1 MIGLENKHAFF
12 AFFELTQHICYK
24 KSAPR
29 GEEFSAIKPDGSFLQ
44 PQVKITAILRSSRS
58 RIVWI
63 ARPRKDGRVNRV
75 SWMRKRKNEGMG
87 MIHMQL
93 NKKSI
98 CGGRIQ
104 MKLLWFLI
112 TCVASVPHIMH
123 PFWPARCSLSCSRAR
138 KDSIKHTRFHGIDRL
153 VVKLWALDLL
163 HGRRNALEV
172 C

>member
-1 MIGLENKHAFF
+1 MIGLEIKHAL
-12 AFFELTQHICYK
+12 FELTQHICYK
-24 KSAPR
+24 KSAAR
-29 GEEFSAIKPDGSFLQ
+29 GDEFSAIKPDGSFLQ
-44 PQVKITAILRSSRS
+44 PQVKIKAILRSSRS

-87 MIHMQL
+87 MIHVQL

-98 CGGRIQ
+98 CGSRMQ

-123 PFWPARCSLSCSRAR
+123 PFWPVVRSLAP
-138 KDSIKHTRFHGIDRL
+138 
-153 VVKLWALDLL
+153 
-163 HGRRNALEV
+163 GRGRIA
-172 C
+172 